1 MKYLTA
7 RVPRTSAAALRVGK
21 SPEPR
26 PSRSVARKVGTCGI
40 KYSPAV
46 YHCRSARMGE
56 EGRLERVDGREE
68 RVFVP
73 GQVVKEHQAEQAEP
87 GNSDD
92 SGASKN
98 DCTDVAG

>member
-1 MKYLTA
+1 MIYLTA

-46 YHCRSARMGE
+46 YRCRLAKMGE
-56 EGRLERVDGREE
+56 DGKVGKSGRKRRISVRTWTSCERAPSR
-68 RVFVP
+68 
-73 GQVVKEHQAEQAEP
+73 
-87 GNSDD
+87 
-92 SGASKN
+92 
-98 DCTDVAG
+98 AG